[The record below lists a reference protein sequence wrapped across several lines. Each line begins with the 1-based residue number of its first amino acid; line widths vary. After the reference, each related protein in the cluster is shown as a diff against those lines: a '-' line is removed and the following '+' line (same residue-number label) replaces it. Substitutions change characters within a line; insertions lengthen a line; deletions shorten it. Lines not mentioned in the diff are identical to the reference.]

1 MIPTTREILS
11 AVYGAWTLFKLDPR
25 GLEFFEDS
33 VPAFWRSFFAA
44 VIVAPGFAILRLI
57 DYAETEVSA
66 GPLAILLVELI
77 AYVVIW
83 AGFPLA
89 LHYLARGIDRPERY
103 VLAVVA
109 LNWSVV
115 VQIAVSLPVHLIAVS
130 GILSPGFAAIA
141 TLAVLLVTL
150 FYEGFVARTA
160 LQVSPPLAALVVVV
174 DVAISLAVQ
183 ALVNAML
190 A

>member
-1 MIPTTREILS
+1 MIPSAREIQS
-11 AVYGAWTLFKLDPR
+11 AIYGAWLLFKLDPR

-44 VIVAPGFAILRLI
+44 VVVAPGFAILVLI
-57 DYAETEVSA
+57 DLADSELSA
-66 GPLAILLVELI
+66 GPLEIILVETI
-77 AYVVIW
+77 AYAIIW

-89 LHYLARGIDRPERY
+89 LYYLCQGLGREARYLR
-103 VLAVVA
+103 AVTA

-115 VQIAVSLPVHLIAVS
+115 IHIALTLPVHLVAAS
-130 GILSPGFAAIA
+130 AILSPGFQTIAI
-141 TLAVLLVTL
+141 LAVVLVTL
-150 FYEGFVARTA
+150 FYEGFVAHVA
-160 LQVSPPLAALVVVV
+160 LDVSPPLAALVVAI

-183 ALVNAML
+183 ALVSGML